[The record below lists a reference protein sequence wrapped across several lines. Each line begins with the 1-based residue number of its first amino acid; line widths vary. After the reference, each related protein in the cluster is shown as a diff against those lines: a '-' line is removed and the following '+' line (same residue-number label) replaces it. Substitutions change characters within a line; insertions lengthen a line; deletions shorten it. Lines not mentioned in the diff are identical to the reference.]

1 MGELREGRRR
11 RSRDAADRTVGQ
23 GVLQHKGRTA
33 QWTHRVAQQRVLQAL
48 PAKVVLAARCDQWV
62 LQQLEEVVALREEG
76 LRRGDELIIYD
87 LVAEVQ
93 DASTRGEVFIFFSH
107 QWLGWSEPDP
117 KRIHVKAMQ
126 QAVRAVSA
134 DTDTPLEKIRVWVD
148 YVSIPQKNL
157 RERALAIAS
166 LPTFAS
172 VSD

>member
-1 MGELREGRRR
+1 MF
-11 RSRDAADRTVGQ
+11 T
-23 GVLQHKGRTA
+23 
-33 QWTHRVAQQRVLQAL
+33 QWQ
-48 PAKVVLAARCDQWV
+48 
-62 LQQLEEVVALREEG
+62 
-76 LRRGDELIIYD
+76 LIIYD
-87 LVAEVQ
+87 SVADVRA
-93 DASTRGEVFIFFSH
+93 ASARGEIFIFFSH

-117 KRIHVKAMQ
+117 ERIHVKAMQ
-126 QAVRAVSA
+126 QAVRAVCT